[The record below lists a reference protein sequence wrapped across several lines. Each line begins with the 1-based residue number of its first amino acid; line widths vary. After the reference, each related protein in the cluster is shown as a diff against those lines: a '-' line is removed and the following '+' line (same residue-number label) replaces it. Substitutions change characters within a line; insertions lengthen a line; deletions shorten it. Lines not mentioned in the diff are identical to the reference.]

1 MTIYCTQDGCNFIPK
16 VAHRTLTG
24 TNNYKIYYKNKH
36 PEIPHTKE
44 QAKALA
50 DKKAGLKDK
59 KPFFKNAASE
69 QSYNERGLLPDSDNE
84 EEMVFDKNRVRIQV
98 VALVAPVAPTVII
111 TIE

>member
-84 EEMVFDKNRVRIQV
+84 EEMAFDKNRVRIQV